1 MAQTRTR
8 FANYWL
14 EQALAEEG
22 DSTLPAPPL
31 EGDAS
36 CDVAIVGG
44 GYTGLWTA
52 IELKARDPVLDVRLI
67 EKHICGWGA
76 SSRNAGYL
84 LNMWAK
90 YPTMRRLFGTER
102 ALAVGRA
109 ADAALEE
116 VVSFCARNGIDAEIA
131 RRG

>member
-1 MAQTRTR
+1 MTDTAIR

-36 CDVAIVGG
+36 CDIAIVGG

-52 IELKARDPVLDVRLI
+52 IELEGRRPGLDVRLI
-67 EKHICGWGA
+67 LKQI
-76 SSRNAGYL
+76 
-84 LNMWAK
+84 
-90 YPTMRRLFGTER
+90 
-102 ALAVGRA
+102 
-109 ADAALEE
+109 
-116 VVSFCARNGIDAEIA
+116 
-131 RRG
+131 